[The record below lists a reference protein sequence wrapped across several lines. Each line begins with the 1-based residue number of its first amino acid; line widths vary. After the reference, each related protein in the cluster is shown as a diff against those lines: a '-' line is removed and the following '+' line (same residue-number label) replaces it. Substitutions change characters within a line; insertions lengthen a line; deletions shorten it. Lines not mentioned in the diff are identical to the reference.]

1 MLVSKSYQ
9 HSDQENL
16 SLLAKM
22 ATVKSAEP
30 GNNSFGINHII
41 MVRPSP
47 KSTVLNRSYV
57 TQSKTL
63 KTCLKI
69 ALVTC

>member
-9 HSDQENL
+9 HSDQESL

-30 GNNSFGINHII
+30 GNNSFGMNHII
-41 MVRPSP
+41 RY
-47 KSTVLNRSYV
+47 RSKLL
-57 TQSKTL
+57 QLGFSKFF
-63 KTCLKI
+63 
-69 ALVTC
+69 LVQIL

>member
-22 ATVKSAEP
+22 ATVKSAEL

-41 MVRPSP
+41 RY
-47 KSTVLNRSYV
+47 RSKLLRLGF
-57 TQSKTL
+57 SKFF
-63 KTCLKI
+63 
-69 ALVTC
+69 LVQIL

>member
-9 HSDQENL
+9 HSDQASP

-41 MVRPSP
+41 RY
-47 KSTVLNRSYV
+47 RSKLSQLGFSNV
-57 TQSKTL
+57 F
-63 KTCLKI
+63 
-69 ALVTC
+69 LVQNL